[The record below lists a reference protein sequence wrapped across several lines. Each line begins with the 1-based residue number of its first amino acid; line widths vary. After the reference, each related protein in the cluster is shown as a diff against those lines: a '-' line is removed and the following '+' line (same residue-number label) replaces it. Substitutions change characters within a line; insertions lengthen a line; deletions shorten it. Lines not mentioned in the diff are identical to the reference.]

1 MSSYQSNTDTT
12 QEYIVPILDFTQY
25 TIGDHVTT
33 CYLNNRYLTICGIIR
48 NIFISN
54 QGVKSVQILIDGSS
68 ELQTYKIT
76 ELVGRIVRY

>member
-1 MSSYQSNTDTT
+1 MSLIQHNIDTT
-12 QEYIVPILDFTQY
+12 KEYLVPILDYNQY
-25 TIGDHVTT
+25 KIGDHVTT
-33 CYLNNRYLTICGIIR
+33 YYLNNRYLAICGIIR

-68 ELQTYKIT
+68 ELRTYKIT